1 MENGNEQMKRG
12 LRPTLQLQQVPR
24 EFIIPDKKAAICNE
38 PEIASHWRKGH
49 AVQWCSKV
57 FCLAILTHDFS
68 TPKPFLWAER
78 PL

>member
-38 PEIASHWRKGH
+38 SEIDSHGRKGQV
-49 AVQWCSKV
+49 ARGVLK
-57 FCLAILTHDFS
+57 FS
-68 TPKPFLWAER
+68 DT
-78 PL
+78 